1 MLIEAFVN
9 LVNAR
14 GIDLRYVAGSSINTK
29 GIAKKRKLTPQELKI
44 RHELKLSLSVETTA
58 IGNQTRVYKPAINT
72 HSELGLA
79 MKGLPRMPELS
90 LYYSL
95 AGFLGV
101 FEELHCGLM
110 IKALDIMM
118 EQKSWPMIVRYRG
131 LGPVNWQRVG
141 EPHDYVSKL
150 ATLVLVMDAH
160 RREFIPS
167 PGLLPDLMNMERV
180 VWERSLRDKFLT
192 LEESYKRWYTEAIV
206 LIQRR
211 HGHID
216 VEGLA

>member
-14 GIDLRYVAGSSINTK
+14 GIDLRYVAGASLNTK
-29 GIAKKRKLTPQELKI
+29 GIAKKRKLTPQELKL
-44 RHELKLSLSVETTA
+44 RRELKIALSVDPTA
-58 IGNQTRVYKPAINT
+58 LGTQTRVYKPSLNT
-72 HSELGLA
+72 HSELALA

-110 IKALDIMM
+110 IKALDLIM
-118 EQKSWPMIVRYRG
+118 EGKNWPMVVRYKG
-131 LGPVNWQRVG
+131 VGPVNWNRVG

-150 ATLVLVMDAH
+150 STLVLVMDAH
-160 RREFIPS
+160 RREFIPA
-167 PGLLPDLMNMERV
+167 PGLLPDLMNMDPVIWRH
-180 VWERSLRDKFLT
+180 SLADKFEV
-192 LEESYKRWYTEAIV
+192 LEHAYQRWYMEAIRTV
-206 LIQRR
+206 QNSHQHL
-211 HGHID
+211 D
-216 VEGLA
+216 LEGIM